1 MAGSHRN
8 KPLSSYGVGRYRQRQ
23 SAPSSYPPFCSPYL
37 YNPTRIRL
45 RQAAARGR
53 RGCSSP
59 SRPRPPCVGWCT
71 GKPRGP
77 AAATAPATTTNCT
90 RTRIDVRTDIRT
102 TCARTC
108 SCANVQAHV
117 AHAHTHTRCM
127 YTRTPGLRGHVH
139 TCACMNMG
147 CAYARAHA
155 HGMWICARAC
165 VWGVHMCA
173 CMRMGCA
180 YARAHAYGCATPRV
194 YVYAML
200 QVIVM
205 RHSERA
211 DDRHNNRR
219 HQKNPIADFRLHDCP
234 ITDTGRKLACDT
246 GRTIAAL
253 FAGTPPRYYNYS

>member
-108 SCANVQAHV
+108 SCANVQAHM

-127 YTRTPGLRGHVH
+127 HTRTPGLRGHVH

-165 VWGVHMCA
+165 VWG
-173 CMRMGCA
+173 GA
-180 YARAHAYGCATPRV
+180 YVRVHAYGVCICARACVWVCNPARV
-194 YVYAML
+194 CVCDVAGDCDAA
-200 QVIVM
+200 Q
-205 RHSERA
+205 REG
-211 DDRHNNRR
+211 RR
-219 HQKNPIADFRLHDCP
+219 QAQQQASPKESYRRFQA
-234 ITDTGRKLACDT
+234 
-246 GRTIAAL
+246 
-253 FAGTPPRYYNYS
+253 S